1 MQTKILF
8 AIGALAASAAAQFSV
23 TVPPGYASNVG
34 NSNNVFPWGRAAS
47 SMRFQQVYDSTNW
60 TNQGVNFPI
69 LITGMKFRPYPGAT
83 GTWAG
88 GAWSALRVDFATC
101 PNDYL
106 TPSATFAS
114 NLGPDVATVFNGA
127 LTIPGGSVLGA
138 GVVNPPHV
146 DVALPAPFLYDPAG
160 GDFVFDVHVDGT
172 TWTGGA
178 VRGCD
183 VVSGL
188 TGAQG
193 PALGSRIYSTAGLAA
208 TTGTIGLNHSL
219 ICDFTYTPAAG
230 LYPGFNASTTSA
242 ALNTPVNFTDTTY
255 SSDPLGV
262 IAWAWDVDGDS
273 VVDYTTQNCSHSYPT
288 EGRYDVTLTVVDATH
303 GTRTLTRTQYIGVD
317 LVAADFTVQQ
327 LPNRLVI
334 FSDTSAGNPATW
346 AWDVDGDNV
355 VDYTGQNA
363 AHVYPAAGAYNVT
376 LTVTDAISTS
386 SKTVHLGIDIIP
398 VPGFGST
405 FASTAAT
412 RGFWFQAPVKF
423 SIVSALVPNEANETL
438 QNAAIYRLTAPP
450 PTFSATATGGFEWAG
465 IGQPAN
471 TPMACAVSFDVGE
484 YVGVLGACGSTTMR
498 NSYGTPAGPFA
509 TSVLGVP
516 TTLTRMG
523 TQFNLF
529 SNPPETLPYFQEP
542 TGALSRVVLGVT
554 AAAGIPYGTGTPSGA
569 GPAAPRMRCTALPFV
584 GGTTTLAVEQ
594 GDSNVLG
601 FMVGG
606 FGRTSIP
613 TPFGEVLVANQV
625 LTQLITP
632 GIGGPGTFTFSWN
645 VPNLPTLIGFDV
657 NFQYAQ
663 LLTTTNQVALSN
675 GVELSFAQ

>member
-1 MQTKILF
+1 MLHRTI
-8 AIGALAASAAAQFSV
+8 LAAAVFASVASAQLSV
-23 TVPPGYASNVG
+23 VIPAGTATVEG
-34 NSNNVFPWGRAAS
+34 NSSNAFPWGRGGTGLLL
-47 SMRFQQVYDSTNW
+47 QCVYDSSHFTS
-60 TNQGVNFPI
+60 QGVNFPI
-69 LITGMKFRPYPGAT
+69 IITGMRWRPNTNVALAAT
-83 GTWAG
+83 GYGQA
-88 GAWSALRVDFATC
+88 SVALSTC
-101 PNDYL
+101 PLDYSGL
-106 TPSATFAS
+106 STTLAS
-114 NLGPDVATVFNGA
+114 NHGPDLTTVYSGPVAWAAQAAQVG
-127 LTIPGGSVLGA
+127 
-138 GVVNPPHV
+138 
-146 DVALPAPFLYDPAG
+146 PAPFGIVVPFTSNFLYDPTQ
-160 GDFVFDVHVDGT
+160 GDLNIEVDLPIQSPAPAAFQLDVQ
-172 TWTGGA
+172 
-178 VRGCD
+178 
-183 VVSGL
+183 S
-188 TGAQG
+188 TGA
-193 PALGSRIYSTAGLAA
+193 AA
-208 TTGTIGLNHSL
+208 TRVYVSTGYPGTGTGIINTNHGVVVQV
-219 ICDFTYTPAAG
+219 DYQPAAG
-230 LYPGFNASTTSA
+230 LYPGFNASTTTP
-242 ALNTPVNFTDTTY
+242 ALNSPVNFTDATFT
-255 SSDPLGV
+255 SDPQGV
-262 IAWAWDVDGDS
+262 LAWAWDVDGDS
-273 VVDYTTQNCSHSYPT
+273 VVDYTTQNCSHGYPT

-386 SKTVHLGIDIIP
+386 SKTVNLGIDIIP

-542 TGALSRVVLGVT
+542 TGALSRVILGVT

-663 LLTTTNQVALSN
+663 LVTTSNQIALSN